1 MDDDLQNCQSLL
13 AQANSLLST
22 YPDQV
27 LYRFIKYIKL
37 EDEITQS
44 VNAVALIPAELNLES
59 GDVDALFD
67 SLLACSG
74 VPDSL
79 KRDLCFIQSD

>member
-1 MDDDLQNCQSLL
+1 MTIYKTANLFSPKQTHSFLPTEIRYYIDL
-13 AQANSLLST
+13 
-22 YPDQV
+22 
-27 LYRFIKYIKL
+27 IKFIKL

-44 VNAVALIPAELNLES
+44 VNAVSFEPAELNLES